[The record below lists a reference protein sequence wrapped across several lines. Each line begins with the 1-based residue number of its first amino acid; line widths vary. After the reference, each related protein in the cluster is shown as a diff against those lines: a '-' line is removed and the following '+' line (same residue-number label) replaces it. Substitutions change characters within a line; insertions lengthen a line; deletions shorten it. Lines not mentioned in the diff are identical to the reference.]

1 MITSRG
7 LSGARSERRSH
18 ANRIIDDGGDGRSGS
33 NRFARSGGD
42 PLCERRYNLFE
53 FRLLDQRNRLA
64 RLNPLDQPLFE
75 LRPSLALSFHEQRE
89 DFDLA
94 THLDAMLVE
103 QLVILEE
110 ADRFCPN
117 PPSDAGFFK
126 GFARG
131 RFCRPQALDRPTFRN
146 DPAFGTPRGDK
157 EDFERGVWREPI
169 GKSGVLD
176 AKRRLDLP
184 LSWLSANLTSP
195 DSPASPATFWRLAT
209 QRIGGKDICMSAE
222 PFYPS
227 DDGSIIMCEAVSSVT
242 RVNPR

>member
-1 MITSRG
+1 
-7 LSGARSERRSH
+7 
-18 ANRIIDDGGDGRSGS
+18 
-33 NRFARSGGD
+33 
-42 PLCERRYNLFE
+42 
-53 FRLLDQRNRLA
+53 
-64 RLNPLDQPLFE
+64 LDQPLFE
-75 LRPSLALSFHEQRE
+75 LRPSLALPFHEQRE

-94 THLDAMLVE
+94 THLDARLVE

-131 RFCRPQALDRPTFRN
+131 RFCRPQALDRPPLRN
-146 DPAFGTPRGDK
+146 DPAFGAPRGDK

-169 GKSGVLD
+169 GKRGVLD

-184 LSWLSANLTSP
+184 FAWLAANLTSP

-209 QRIGGKDICMSAE
+209 QRIGGKLFAGPLGDLQGLHPTA
-222 PFYPS
+222 
-227 DDGSIIMCEAVSSVT
+227 ASSKIKQTVRKVDAWLH
-242 RVNPR
+242 RVERRTDCRDFFCSSRL